1 MITFLSLKSDVV
13 DGEDFQSLSAV
24 TAQNSSCKCSHFPA
38 TESENAIMSES
49 PGSLNK
55 WLSVK

>member
-1 MITFLSLKSDVV
+1 MITFLSFKADVV
-13 DGEDFQSLSAV
+13 DGESFQPLVAV
-24 TAQNSSCKCSHFPA
+24 IAQNSSHKCSHFPA
-38 TESENAIMSES
+38 IERENALMIES